1 MIVEESVYIVFDET
15 NLVQQDQRPK
25 IADEENILQG
35 KQTVAELESATRNQP
50 TKKEIQLVEKA
61 TNNNLPKEQ
70 IEPGGLSKDNIIGD
84 IKQ

>member
-61 TNNNLPKEQ
+61 TNNNLPKE
-70 IEPGGLSKDNIIGD
+70 
-84 IKQ
+84 